1 MLLNVIEAKYL
12 RDYVI
17 RLTFNNGDTKTVDL
31 KDYVFK
37 DQRKVFQALRDINYF
52 KQFEIKLNT
61 VTWPNELDPAPE
73 FLYNLSLEQERK
85 ATEKVLRV

>member
-1 MLLNVIEAKYL
+1 MLLNVIQAKYL
-12 RDYVI
+12 RNYII

-37 DQRKVFQALRDINYF
+37 DQRKVFQVLRDIHYF

-61 VTWPNELDPAPE
+61 ITWPNELDPAPS
-73 FLYNLSLEQERK
+73 LYNLSLEQERR
-85 ATEKVLRV
+85 ATESVEY